1 MLRIEVQ
8 QKSLTRD
15 ILFTVLFGVLSILL
29 SKVQFQIPGVGNSN
43 LREIPLLICL
53 FHFRNPLFVFALSA
67 FTLSSSPPGIPLVM
81 VYGVHLLPLLAG
93 AGFFIALQRLP
104 ISVTLRGVTWIGV
117 TVVYYLL
124 LLLPLVVLAISF
136 LPENNGKNFWMLY
149 QSILPPIRFEVITS
163 SLVTG
168 LYLMQMETRRTL
180 QSNNKDLEQIVYQ
193 RTKEL
198 TSANNELQSLNEE
211 LTASNEGIKEL
222 NENLEQLVKER
233 TDKINDQLGQLQRY
247 ARMNS
252 HELRAP
258 LARMLG
264 LLQLLKQ
271 EKDPEQMKELLKY
284 LQQCSTEF
292 DHVIREMN
300 RVLEKEIMLDEN

>member
-1 MLRIEVQ
+1 MLGIEVQ
-8 QKSLTRD
+8 KHSLTKD

-29 SKVQFQIPGVGNSN
+29 SKVQFQIPGVGDSN

-53 FHFRNPLFVFALSA
+53 FHFRNPLFVFALSL
-67 FTLSSSPPGIPLVM
+67 FTLSSSPPGIPLAI
-81 VYGVHLLPLLAG
+81 VYAVHLFPLLVG
-93 AGFFIALQRLP
+93 VGFFIALQRLP
-104 ISVTLRGVTWIGV
+104 VSATLRGVIWIGV

-124 LLLPLVVLAISF
+124 LLLPLVVFAISF
-136 LPENNGKNFWMLY
+136 LPENTGKNFWMSY
-149 QSILPPIRFEVITS
+149 QSILPHMRFEVITS

-180 QSNNKDLEQIVYQ
+180 QSNNRNLEQIVNQ

-233 TDKINDQLGQLQRY
+233 TDKINDQLEQLRKY
-247 ARMNS
+247 AKMNS

-284 LQQCSTEF
+284 LQQCSIEF
-292 DHVIREMN
+292 DQVIREMN
-300 RVLEKEIMLDEN
+300 RVLEKEIMLNEN